1 MGKLILLIS
10 LFLSQPCFGQSARTD
25 EEVNQEALQNTMEL
39 LQNRE
44 KRDAYIKGDSKAQ
57 KADTMARQ
65 VVGDGAKLDELYKA
79 AAVIFRDMA
88 TANNGDAKSMQE
100 ALGAAQ
106 KDPKAFY
113 NNLTPEQRQMIKGLA
128 ESSAPAPQ

>member
-65 VVGDGAKLDELYKA
+65 VVGDGAKLDELYKES
-79 AAVIFRDMA
+79 
-88 TANNGDAKSMQE
+88 K
-100 ALGAAQ
+100 
-106 KDPKAFY
+106 Y
-113 NNLTPEQRQMIKGLA
+113 NK
-128 ESSAPAPQ
+128 